1 VLVFFK
7 IDLHSG
13 HHRIKIHPEDISKT
27 AFATRY
33 RLYEYLVM
41 SFGLTNAPSHFKYLM
56 NPVFMPELDKFIV
69 IFIDDILGYSKNEEE
84 HDQHFQ
90 IILQRLRDYQ
100 LYAKFSKCEFWL
112 KEVPFLRHVISA
124 EGIAVDPS
132 KIQRVINWKSPR
144 LVTQICSFL
153 RLAGYYCRFIPNFSN
168 IIVAT

>member
-1 VLVFFK
+1 
-7 IDLHSG
+7 
-13 HHRIKIHPEDISKT
+13 
-27 AFATRY
+27 
-33 RLYEYLVM
+33 M